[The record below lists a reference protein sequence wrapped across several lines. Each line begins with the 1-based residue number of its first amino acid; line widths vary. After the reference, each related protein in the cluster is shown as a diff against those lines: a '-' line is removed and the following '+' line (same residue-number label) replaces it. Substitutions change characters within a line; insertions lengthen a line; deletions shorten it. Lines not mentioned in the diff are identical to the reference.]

1 MRPRPEHVAVF
12 HSELKA
18 ATQGAHYEICP
29 GEQDNGLYFMTKD
42 IVINEGGYLLD
53 FKSNSYVWIT
63 GAAVKG
69 ERNSTR
75 LCTMRMRNLLTTPT
89 FGTSQWLTMISRQ
102 KNGSFI
108 RNH

>member
-1 MRPRPEHVAVF
+1 MQPRPERVAVF

-42 IVINEGGYLLD
+42 IVINEDGCLVD

-63 GAAVKG
+63 GADTGLLRGKG
-69 ERNSTR
+69 I
-75 LCTMRMRNLLTTPT
+75 LLDYAQRACATY
-89 FGTSQWLTMISRQ
+89 
-102 KNGSFI
+102 
-108 RNH
+108 